1 MFDKR
6 TQFYTKVC
14 PIVKWNDAFLRGAKA
29 PAGEPFSLPGAAVF
43 ARFPAMRLLVSCI
56 PFDGGKSGL
65 SVYARE
71 VVRALHAQGHELTL
85 VLEPDVEASSLV
97 GPTSHVSRPTSG
109 DDAGVAGAWRAPR
122 WTRRAVASMLWHLFV
137 LPLRIRRHRK
147 EFDGFVICAAN
158 RRACAW
164 YPLPTT
170 ATVHDLA
177 NFHVP
182 GKYSRSRMFYLAHVL
197 PFFAKRAQRLVAV
210 SGATKADM
218 VRFWHCPADRVTVL
232 YNGLPEQ
239 WSNGHTVTRSH
250 GPGIGETVGPSDRQT
265 VGPDGGSAAILYIS
279 RIEHPGKNHVRL
291 IEAYGRLP
299 RALAEK
305 HPLVLAGADWKDA
318 EAVHA
323 AAAASPHADRIRF
336 TGFVE
341 DAEPLWREAGFY
353 VFPSLFEGFGL
364 SLAEAMARGVPCA
377 CSENGSLGEIA
388 GDAALTFDPLDAGAI
403 AAALEALLSED
414 PAARAARIERGRR
427 RAALFS
433 WPDHARGIAKLL
445 EDYVADRKA
454 VARLF
459 RIPFA
464 KTTEPEAAET
474 ILAMARA
481 GRDRRAAGG
490 RAGPPKIVVTPNVDF
505 VVNAVRGWPFR
516 GDETQWRILREADLA
531 VADGMPVVL
540 LSRLLRDPL
549 PARVAGSNLVPDL
562 CPRCRAEGLRFYV
575 LGGAEEALAEA
586 LAAMERKAGFPMPI
600 AGSDHSFVKLGEEQP
615 EIVERINAAKPDI
628 LFVALGNPKQE
639 LWLARNAAAL
649 DVPVALGIGGSF
661 NFVAGR
667 VKRAPRW
674 MQKCSLEWV
683 HRIAQE
689 PGRLWRRYAYG
700 LVKFSWLSLLHLLGG
715 YRR

>member
-1 MFDKR
+1 
-6 TQFYTKVC
+6 
-14 PIVKWNDAFLRGAKA
+14 
-29 PAGEPFSLPGAAVF
+29 
-43 ARFPAMRLLVSCI
+43 MRLLVSCI

-71 VVRALHAQGHELTL
+71 VVKALRAQGHELTL
-85 VLEPDVEASSLV
+85 VLEPDVEPAAL
-97 GPTSHVSRPTSG
+97 
-109 DDAGVAGAWRAPR
+109 GADGAAVWRAPR

-182 GKYSRSRMFYLAHVL
+182 GKYSRSRMFYLARVL

-218 VRFWHCPADRVTVL
+218 VRFWHCREEDVTVL
-232 YNGLPEQ
+232 YNGLP
-239 WSNGHTVTRSH
+239 
-250 GPGIGETVGPSDRQT
+250 DA
-265 VGPDGGSAAILYIS
+265 PDAAGAASGTSILYIS

-341 DAEPLWREAGFY
+341 DAEPLWREAGLY

-403 AAALEALLSED
+403 AAALEALLTED

-433 WPDHARGIAKLL
+433 WPDHARGIVKLL
-445 EDYVADRKA
+445 EDYAADRKA

-505 VVNAVRGWPFR
+505 IVNAVRGWPFR

-531 VADGMPVVL
+531 VADGMPIVL

-562 CPRCRAEGLRFYV
+562 CPRCKAEGLRFYV

-639 LWLARNAAAL
+639 LWLSRNAAAL

>member
-1 MFDKR
+1 
-6 TQFYTKVC
+6 
-14 PIVKWNDAFLRGAKA
+14 
-29 PAGEPFSLPGAAVF
+29 
-43 ARFPAMRLLVSCI
+43 MRLLVSCI

-71 VVRALHAQGHELTL
+71 VVRALRAQGHELTL
-85 VLEPDVEASSLV
+85 VLEPDVEPAAL
-97 GPTSHVSRPTSG
+97 GADG
-109 DDAGVAGAWRAPR
+109 AGVWRAPR

-137 LPLRIRRHRK
+137 LPLRIRRNRRA
-147 EFDGFVICAAN
+147 FDGFVICAAN

-182 GKYSRSRMFYLAHVL
+182 GKYSRSRMLYLACVL

-218 VRFWHCPADRVTVL
+218 VRFWHCPADRMTVL
-232 YNGLPEQ
+232 YNGLP
-239 WSNGHTVTRSH
+239 
-250 GPGIGETVGPSDRQT
+250 DRVASPKT
-265 VGPDGGSAAILYIS
+265 HDASRLAICDLRPATDGGSAAILYIS

-323 AAAASPHADRIRF
+323 AAAASPHADKIRF

-341 DAEPLWREAGFY
+341 DAETLWREAGFY

-377 CSENGSLGEIA
+377 CSNNGSLGEIA

-403 AAALEALLSED
+403 AAALETLLAED

-433 WPDHARGIAKLL
+433 WSDHARGIVKLL
-445 EDYVADRKA
+445 EDYAADRKA

-474 ILAMARA
+474 ILEMARA
-481 GRDRRAAGG
+481 GHARREAGG

-505 VVNAVRGWPFR
+505 IVNAVRGWPFR

-562 CPRCRAEGLRFYV
+562 CPRCKAEGLRFYV
-575 LGGAEEALAEA
+575 LGGAEDALAEA

-628 LFVALGNPKQE
+628 LFIALGNPKQE

-649 DVPVALGIGGSF
+649 DVPVAIGIGGSF

-689 PGRLWRRYAYG
+689 PGRLWKRYAYG

>member
-1 MFDKR
+1 
-6 TQFYTKVC
+6 
-14 PIVKWNDAFLRGAKA
+14 
-29 PAGEPFSLPGAAVF
+29 
-43 ARFPAMRLLVSCI
+43 MRLLVSCI

-71 VVRALHAQGHELTL
+71 VVKALRAQGHELTL
-85 VLEPDVEASSLV
+85 VLEPDVEASSL
-97 GPTSHVSRPTSG
+97 GADG
-109 DDAGVAGAWRAPR
+109 AGVWRAPR

-232 YNGLPEQ
+232 YNGLPSRMVS
-239 WSNGHTVTRSH
+239 WSDGLMVSSSDH
-250 GPGIGETVGPSDRQT
+250 ETTGPSDHPTIRPSDHST
-265 VGPDGGSAAILYIS
+265 IRPDGGSAAILYIS

-323 AAAASPHADRIRF
+323 EAAASPHADRIRF

-341 DAEPLWREAGFY
+341 DAETLWREAGFY

-388 GDAALTFDPLDAGAI
+388 GDAALTFDPLDVGAI
-403 AAALEALLSED
+403 AAALETLLAED
-414 PAARAARIERGRR
+414 AAARAARIERGRR

-433 WPDHARGIAKLL
+433 WPDHARGIVKLL
-445 EDYVADRKA
+445 EDYAADRKA

-505 VVNAVRGWPFR
+505 IVNAVRGWPFR

-562 CPRCRAEGLRFYV
+562 CPRCKAEGLRFYV

-586 LAAMERKAGFPMPI
+586 LAEMERKAGFPMPI